1 MLFKT
6 QIVCQAKSKYEAKCK
21 NSIFF
26 IFAEVDLDESNNVS
40 LEEQVDLLDDY
51 TPLDP
56 AYLPAGLGE
65 DDNKVRIFFTAIIAH
80 NWTKWQKLA
89 KIRF

>member
-1 MLFKT
+1 M
-6 QIVCQAKSKYEAKCK
+6 
-21 NSIFF
+21 NSYFF
-26 IFAEVDLDESNNVS
+26 IFSEADLDESNNVS

-65 DDNKVRIFFTAIIAH
+65 DDNKVRILLLTAIIVH
-80 NWTKWQKLA
+80 NWTHDLS
-89 KIRF
+89 IG

>member
-1 MLFKT
+1 MKHSVRIQF
-6 QIVCQAKSKYEAKCK
+6 
-21 NSIFF
+21 FF

-65 DDNKVRIFFTAIIAH
+65 DDNKVRIFFNRDHSAQLDQMSKTRQ
-80 NWTKWQKLA
+80 N
-89 KIRF
+89 

>member
-1 MLFKT
+1 MKHSVRI
-6 QIVCQAKSKYEAKCK
+6 Q
-21 NSIFF
+21 IFF

-65 DDNKVRIFFTAIIAH
+65 DDNKVRIVLTAIISDRLGVTMHPA
-80 NWTKWQKLA
+80 QPDL
-89 KIRF
+89 